1 MMQLH
6 FDFPGVDGERSVD
19 RLFLAL
25 SPPADTAAW
34 VFCIGEQ
41 LRRDLGLHGKLIA
54 PPRLHVS
61 LHALGHSVCGPR
73 DLVAAA
79 NEAASSIQMPQF
91 DVVFDRVMSFDCKRR
106 DQPFVLRASHDLA
119 ALVDFH
125 RALGAAMMRV
135 GLGRWVSMHF
145 TPHMTLLYDKHVV
158 AQRPV
163 EPVRWTVRD
172 FVLVH
177 SLVGQS
183 QHRHLAHWPLQG

>member
-1 MMQLH
+1 MVQLH
-6 FDFPGVDGERSVD
+6 FDFPGLDEGRSVD
-19 RLFLAL
+19 RLFWAL
-25 SPPADTAAW
+25 SPPADTAAS
-34 VFCIGEQ
+34 VVGLAAQ
-41 LRRDLGLHGKLIA
+41 LCRDLGLHGKLID
-54 PPRLHVS
+54 PPRLHVT
-61 LHALGHSVCGPR
+61 LHPLGYSVCGPR

-79 NEAASSIQMPQF
+79 NEAAASIRVPQF
-91 DVVFDRVMSFDCKRR
+91 DVVFDRVMSFDRKRR

-119 ALVDFH
+119 ALVTFH
-125 RALGAAMMRV
+125 RALGAAMMKV

-145 TPHMTLLYDKHVV
+145 TPHMTMLYDKHVV

-177 SLVGQS
+177 SLVGHG